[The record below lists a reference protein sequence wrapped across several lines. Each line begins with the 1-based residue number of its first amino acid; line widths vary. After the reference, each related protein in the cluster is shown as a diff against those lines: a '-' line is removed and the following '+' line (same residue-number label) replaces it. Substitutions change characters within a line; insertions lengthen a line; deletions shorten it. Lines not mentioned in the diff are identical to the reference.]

1 MCLVEGLDEEIGDE
15 DGFGEVGLPFAGE
28 KEHLAG
34 EAGDAFDAIGESGGE
49 GGLEFGILEGM
60 LEELLVG
67 GERDEGVADF
77 VSEML
82 GHGFDEAEVCGLD
95 FEAEG
100 AFVFGDI
107 FDDEEGGIG

>member
-1 MCLVEGLDEEIGDE
+1 MSLVEGLDEEIGDE
-15 DGFGEVGLPFAGE
+15 DGFGEVGLPLAGE
-28 KEHLAG
+28 EEHLAG
-34 EAGDAFDAIGESGGE
+34 ESGDAFHAFGEGGGE
-49 GGLEFGILEGM
+49 GGLEFGILEGKF
-60 LEELLVG
+60 EELLVG
-67 GERDEGVADF
+67 GEWDEGVADF

-82 GHGFDEAEVCGLD
+82 GHGFDEAEVCGFD